1 VLTFRNSKRFISIKS
16 KKNMIWKQEFSLEA
30 LNRIGLQT
38 MVEHL
43 NIEFTSIG
51 DDYLE
56 ARMPVSQRTVQPM
69 GLLHGGASCALA
81 ETMGSVASF
90 LCIEDVGKASAVG
103 VEINANHLRPATK
116 GKVTGKVSPLRIGR
130 SFHVWNIDIK
140 DEEGRLICV
149 SRITIAVVPRR

>member
-1 VLTFRNSKRFISIKS
+1 
-16 KKNMIWKQEFSLEA
+16 MIWKQEFTLDA

-43 NIEFTSIG
+43 DIEFTNIG
-51 DDYLE
+51 DDYIE
-56 ARMPVSQRTVQPM
+56 ARMPVGHRTVQPI

-90 LCIEDVGKASAVG
+90 LCIVDGAQTTAVG
-103 VEINANHLRPATK
+103 VEINANHLRPVAK
-116 GKVTGKVSPLRIGR
+116 GNVTGKVSPLRIGR